1 MSSCVPHLLCDI
13 FQMSDHKIIAL
24 GVVQS
29 WEAPGILEG
38 DEVRFLWVVVEVY
51 GTEAPDLFSSHL
63 RTVDALLE
71 RRWKYYRAVSLVHTA
86 TWIAVTDR
94 LSI

>member
-1 MSSCVPHLLCDI
+1 
-13 FQMSDHKIIAL
+13 MSDDKIIAL

-29 WEAPGILEG
+29 REAPGVLEG
-38 DEVRFLWVVVEVY
+38 DEVRFLGVVVEVY
-51 GTEAPDLFSSHL
+51 GTKAPDLLSSHL

-71 RRWKYYRAVSLVHTA
+71 RRRKYCRAVSLVRTA